1 MPSRLDPLGQNLA
14 RRLCAEIDHL
24 LPPTTPPWVPPA
36 PESKR
41 WRAGIDASAP
51 VGVLFVTLLGLS
63 LLTGTTSPPD
73 SAHQTRDSFNNSIN
87 SSSTQPLVSNPS
99 PQASQSPSAPP
110 QASHNISSI
119 RSTTLTT
126 VGAVAPTGQSA
137 KEASAGKDVSPGKSR
152 TAGTAYASHAASI
165 HANTLQRPTTRV
177 PPGKK

>member
-1 MPSRLDPLGQNLA
+1 MPSKLDPLGQDLA

-24 LPPTTPPWVPPA
+24 LPPTTPAWVPPA
-36 PESKR
+36 PDRNR

-73 SAHQTRDSFNNSIN
+73 SAHQTRDSFNDSIN
-87 SSSTQPLVSNPS
+87 SSSTQPVVSNPS
-99 PQASQSPSAPP
+99 PQASQSPSPP
-110 QASHNISSI
+110 QADHSISSP
-119 RSTTLTT
+119 RSTVTT
-126 VGAVAPTGQSA
+126 VGEVAPPGQSG
-137 KEASAGKDVSPGKSR
+137 KDASPGKDVSPGKSR

-177 PPGKK
+177 PPGKQ